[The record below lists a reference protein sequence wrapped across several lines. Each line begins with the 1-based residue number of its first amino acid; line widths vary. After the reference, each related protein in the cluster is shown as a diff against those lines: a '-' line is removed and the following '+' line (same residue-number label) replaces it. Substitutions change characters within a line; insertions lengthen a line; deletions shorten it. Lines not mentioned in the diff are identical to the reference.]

1 MERYVI
7 ATNNAHKLR
16 EIRAILEN
24 DSRAFLS
31 MEEAHI
37 HTDPEETGATFEANA
52 AISIRSFLKFS
63 SGFSLFKMFFLI
75 SETAS
80 ATESKMSFSL

>member
-24 DSRAFLS
+24 DSRAFFDALPEEGAAGE
-31 MEEAHI
+31 EEAQ
-37 HTDPEETGATFEANA
+37 
-52 AISIRSFLKFS
+52 
-63 SGFSLFKMFFLI
+63 
-75 SETAS
+75 
-80 ATESKMSFSL
+80 

>member
-31 MEEAHI
+31 ME
-37 HTDPEETGATFEANA
+37 
-52 AISIRSFLKFS
+52 
-63 SGFSLFKMFFLI
+63 
-75 SETAS
+75 
-80 ATESKMSFSL
+80 